1 MAEKKDDCVESP
13 ISPCTVEEKAG
24 DGNEEVSPCLDEV
37 SSSSSSSSR
46 DNIPEFAYPA
56 SWEAVGLESPLG
68 EESAEEEA
76 EALEEQ
82 EEDYWKEAED
92 EVDDIQLDLYF
103 HQMEFFAAE
112 QEVQEAASSSRGPE
126 VPVSDDGSVPAPS
139 TVPVA
144 TAAADPYTLP
154 DQEWTAEDWEIWR
167 DVLVHSGPNKGQ
179 KRRLEMFRRFKYL
192 REQGEWIGST
202 PDDRAKSARLAARP
216 KSAGGKPS

>member
-13 ISPCTVEEKAG
+13 TSPCTVEEKAG
-24 DGNEEVSPCLDEV
+24 GGNEEVSPCLDEV
-37 SSSSSSSSR
+37 STSSSSSSR

-76 EALEEQ
+76 EGLEEQ
-82 EEDYWKEAED
+82 EEDHPKEAED
-92 EVDDIQLDLYF
+92 EVDDIQLD
-103 HQMEFFAAE
+103 
-112 QEVQEAASSSRGPE
+112 R
-126 VPVSDDGSVPAPS
+126 
-139 TVPVA
+139 
-144 TAAADPYTLP
+144 
-154 DQEWTAEDWEIWR
+154 TAEDWEIWR

>member
-82 EEDYWKEAED
+82 EEDHPKEADD

-103 HQMEFFAAE
+103 HQMELFAAE
-112 QEVQEAASSSRGPE
+112 QEEVQEAASSAEGQRCQFLMM
-126 VPVSDDGSVPAPS
+126 ALCLRQ
-139 TVPVA
+139 A
-144 TAAADPYTLP
+144 QCQLP
-154 DQEWTAEDWEIWR
+154 LLLLTRTRFQIR
-167 DVLVHSGPNKGQ
+167 NGLQ
-179 KRRLEMFRRFKYL
+179 KTGRFGEMFWSIQGPTKDRR
-192 REQGEWIGST
+192 
-202 PDDRAKSARLAARP
+202 
-216 KSAGGKPS
+216 GGLKCLGGLNI